1 MPCCLC
7 CDAVPRC
14 LFHLVK
20 ARAKLTD
27 LPTIQI
33 LNEIGGLY
41 FSLPPPRSPGGN
53 PMADM
58 MSSLFGGG
66 APQAQ
71 PARRQLAP
79 ALPAAA
85 ITQELD

>member
-1 MPCCLC
+1 MPPI
-7 CDAVPRC
+7 PRHISTLSFLAC
-14 LFHLVK
+14 QG
-20 ARAKLTD
+20 RNEKLTN
-27 LPTIQI
+27 LSHHPQI

-41 FSLPPPRSPGGN
+41 FSLPPPRSQGGN

-79 ALPAAA
+79 ALPPAA